1 MALINYS
8 VGYNQTEKRKEERKM
23 KEREQELLDY
33 YDERAENEGGGDW
46 VYAWGMKGLPTKI
59 GLTRNNPFKRVQ
71 NTITK
76 EVYTTPEF
84 DMVAFNVT
92 NKNIRKEDLENRAH
106 FLAAIKYGRNIEALT
121 TGEYGSYKLKSGR
134 TEVFNCSVEEAS
146 DIIFK
151 ALRLTKEQA
160 NEAANYARLNIERFL
175 ATL

>member
-8 VGYNQTEKRKEERKM
+8 VGYNRM
-23 KEREQELLDY
+23 KEWRRKQKMQIRGQEFLDY
-33 YDERAENEGGGDW
+33 YDKRTENEGGGDW

-59 GLTRNNPFKRVQ
+59 GLTQNNPYNRVQ
-71 NTITK
+71 ACIVK
-76 EVYTTPEF
+76 EVCASPKF

-106 FLAAIKYGRNIEALT
+106 FLAALKYGRNIKALT
-121 TGEYGSYKLKSGR
+121 TGQYGSHYLKSGR